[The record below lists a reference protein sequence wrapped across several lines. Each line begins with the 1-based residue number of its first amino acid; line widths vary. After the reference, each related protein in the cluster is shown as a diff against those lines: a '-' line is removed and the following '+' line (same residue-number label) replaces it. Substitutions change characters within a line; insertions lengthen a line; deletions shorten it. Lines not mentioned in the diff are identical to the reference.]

1 MKSRLIT
8 LFAFETYQ
16 QARKCEAIKSADV
29 SVNISV
35 MYQHTKV
42 TCSKVRVQICIQERS
57 IEVDVELMLLCGVI
71 WESLMDFDGF
81 LMS

>member
-8 LFAFETYQ
+8 LSAFETYQ

-42 TCSKVRVQICIQERS
+42 TNCEVRVQICIQDRS
-57 IEVDVELMLLCGVI
+57 IEVDVELLGCLAVI
-71 WESLMDFDGF
+71 Q
-81 LMS
+81 

>member
-1 MKSRLIT
+1 MKSRLIA
-8 LFAFETYQ
+8 LVAFETYQ

-42 TCSKVRVQICIQERS
+42 TCRKVRVQICIQERS
-57 IEVDVELMLLCGVI
+57 TGVDVVVQRDLRLFNKL
-71 WESLMDFDGF
+71 
-81 LMS
+81 